1 MSCFVANGGL
11 LVQGTAKASRL
22 SRLAT
27 RGSHLRRQHGPLLAN
42 ALMHLVNDG
51 CFVALYPVLPLMAKE
66 FGLSYAQV
74 GMLKTALSG
83 SSTAFQ
89 LPMAGLAERFGEIT
103 FIALGMVW
111 VAAGLMI
118 IGLATSFVQVL
129 LLIFCAGSGGSV
141 QHPVA
146 SSYISREYE
155 GRQRG
160 SALGVLNFAGDLGK
174 LIVPAVFAFSLTWY
188 GWRHSLFALGAVSLL
203 FSLGFWYTLRPRE
216 RRSQAARQATALNT
230 TKGWGIL
237 HPATFSCL
245 LGIGVLDASVRN
257 ALLTFIP
264 FLLMEKGITEASAS
278 LLLTVIFAGGAA
290 GKLGCGL
297 LADRLGTTRMIVMT
311 EVLTGLCVLLLLPT
325 NRLLL
330 LPLLFFLGFFLNG
343 TSSVLLD
350 GVADLFESTK
360 RSRGYGLYFTIYLG
374 SGALGPIVY
383 GLLGDS
389 YGLHSVFIT
398 MAVAAFAVVP
408 VAGLYHFQHGR
419 RITNP
424 H

>member
-1 MSCFVANGGL
+1 
-11 LVQGTAKASRL
+11 VQGSMKIGRL
-22 SRLAT
+22 SYLVA
-27 RGSHLRRQHGPLLAN
+27 RGSQLRRQHGPLLAN

-51 CFVALYPVLPLMAKE
+51 CFVALYPVLPLMANE

-89 LPMAGLAERFGEIT
+89 LPMAVLAERFGEIT
-103 FIALGMVW
+103 FLALGMAW

-129 LLIFCAGSGGSV
+129 LLTFCAGSGGSV

-146 SSYISREYE
+146 SSYISREYD

-174 LIVPAVFAFSLTWY
+174 FIVPALFALSLTWY
-188 GWRHSLFALGAVSLL
+188 GWRYSLFALGAVSLL

-216 RRSQAARQATALNT
+216 RHSSAARQAAMSAVP
-230 TKGWGIL
+230 KGWGIL
-237 HPATFSCL
+237 HPGTFASL

-297 LADRLGTTRMIVMT
+297 LADRLGTTRMIVVT

-325 NRLLL
+325 SRLLL
-330 LPLLFFLGFFLNG
+330 LPLLFLLGFFLNG

-350 GVADLFESTK
+350 GVADLFDSTK

-383 GLLGDS
+383 GLVGDG
-389 YGLHSVFIT
+389 YGLHSVFMT
-398 MAVAAFAVVP
+398 MAAATLAIVP
-408 VAGLYHFQHGR
+408 VAGLYHLQQGR
-419 RITNP
+419 RTASSV
-424 H
+424 

>member
-1 MSCFVANGGL
+1 M
-11 LVQGTAKASRL
+11 QGTVKSGRL
-22 SRLAT
+22 SRVAA
-27 RGSHLRRQHGPLLAN
+27 RGSHLRRQHSPLLAN

-51 CFVALYPVLPLMAKE
+51 CFVALYPVLPLMARE

-89 LPMAGLAERFGEIT
+89 LPMAVLAERFGEIA
-103 FIALGMVW
+103 FLALGMAW

-146 SSYISREYE
+146 SSYISRVYD

-160 SALGVLNFAGDLGK
+160 SALGVLNFAGDVGK
-174 LIVPAVFAFSLTWY
+174 FIVPAVFALSLTWY
-188 GWRHSLFALGAVSLL
+188 GWRSSLFALGAVSLL
-203 FSLGFWYTLRPRE
+203 FSIGFWYALRPRE
-216 RRSQAARQATALNT
+216 RRSPVAQQAAAPAA

-237 HPATFSCL
+237 HPGTFASL

-290 GKLGCGL
+290 GKLGCGV
-297 LADRLGTTRMIVMT
+297 LADRLGTTRMIVIT
-311 EVLTGLCVLLLLPT
+311 EILTGLCVLLLLPM

-330 LPLLFFLGFFLNG
+330 LPLLFLLGFFLNG

-350 GVADLFESTK
+350 GVADLFDSTK

-374 SGALGPIVY
+374 SGALGPIIY
-383 GLLGDS
+383 GLVGDE
-389 YGLHSVFIT
+389 YGLHSVFVA
-398 MAVAAFAVVP
+398 MAAAALAIVP
-408 VAGLYHFQHGR
+408 VAGLYHLQQGR
-419 RITNP
+419 REENFTC
-424 H
+424 